1 MFQIKLI
8 IKFSDP
14 EIQKDFKENKNL
26 KDVNILSDKNNTNYL
41 FDKNTYFNNR
51 GNNFNK
57 TDLKNLEKI
66 IEINNSN
73 SNININLNLNNS
85 NFNKSEKTL
94 QEVNNELNFATNT
107 LNNKKQE
114 NPNFDSLEN
123 QYNLNKIN
131 NSNSN
136 KNKDLILIINIKG

>member
-1 MFQIKLI
+1 MRFSAISI
-8 IKFSDP
+8 ITTSP
-14 EIQKDFKENKNL
+14 IL
-26 KDVNILSDKNNTNYL
+26 YCLILSDKNNTNDL
-41 FDKNTYFNNR
+41 FDKNTNYNIS

-94 QEVNNELNFATNT
+94 QEVNNELNFA
-107 LNNKKQE
+107 
-114 NPNFDSLEN
+114 
-123 QYNLNKIN
+123 
-131 NSNSN
+131 
-136 KNKDLILIINIKG
+136 